1 MTGVLSDS
9 LLAAVIASAGSE
21 APDPAQANSS
31 ITAEI
36 AVITMLVVAS
46 AVAML
51 VRRVKLPYT
60 IALVLAGLAMGS
72 VRGLLPEAALS
83 LHLSEDL
90 LLGVLLPALLFEA
103 AFHLDLADFRA
114 NMRAILLLALPGVA
128 LGIVLA
134 GAGFRVVLPW
144 FDLRVGFLVA
154 CLVGSMLAA
163 TDPVSVIAIFKEL
176 GAPKRLALI
185 MEGESLLNDGVA
197 VVAFWALAAAAG
209 LGQHAGEVDA
219 AWVLRFLLLEIGGG
233 VAIGLAVGVLV
244 SWILSLVD
252 DHLIEIT
259 LTTIVAYGSYLLAV
273 KAHASGVIAVVT
285 AGMLC
290 GNIGAARGMSP
301 ATRVAV
307 VSFWEYAAFAVNSIV
322 FLLIGAEIELH
333 RLVSVLPAAA
343 VMFVILTVVRAAVIW
358 SIAPV
363 VARREGAFGS
373 GWKQVLTWGGLRG
386 GISMVLALWLA
397 QQHGFALGERI
408 RDLVFAVVLII
419 LLVQGPTI
427 GFLLKRLGLV
437 FASAERDRAAALRT
451 RMKAVKAALRELD
464 RRYADHAISN
474 AAYEALR
481 EQYAARQGEIAEALE
496 ALAPKAEAVEREVE
510 SVRQNLTLIEK
521 DAIRAAFARG
531 TISEEAMRELLGR
544 IDARP

>member
-1 MTGVLSDS
+1 MIGTWTQPM
-9 LLAAVIASAGSE
+9 LAVVIASTGGEAAGDS
-21 APDPAQANSS
+21 PS

-60 IALVLAGLAMGS
+60 IALVLAGLALGS
-72 VRGLLPEAALS
+72 MRGLLPEQVLS
-83 LHLSEDL
+83 LHLSQDL
-90 LLGVLLPALLFEA
+90 LLGILLPALLFEA
-103 AFHLDLADFRA
+103 AFHLDLSDFRA

-128 LGIVLA
+128 LGIFLA
-134 GAGFRVVLPW
+134 GAGFSVVLPW
-144 FDLRVGFLVA
+144 FDMRVGFLVA

-163 TDPVSVIAIFKEL
+163 TDPVSVISIFKEL
-176 GAPKRLALI
+176 GAPRRLALI

-209 LGQHAGEVDA
+209 ISPGVGQVDA
-219 AWVLRFLLLEIGGG
+219 VWVLRFLLLEMVGG

-259 LTTIVAYGSYLLAV
+259 LTTIVAYGSYLVASKV
-273 KAHASGVIAVVT
+273 GASGVIAVVV
-285 AGMLC
+285 AGMTC
-290 GNIGAARGMSP
+290 GNIGAARGMSA

-307 VSFWEYAAFAVNSIV
+307 ISFWEYVAFAVNSIV

-343 VMFVILTVVRAAVIW
+343 VLFAILTIVRAVVIW

-363 VARREGAFGS
+363 VARREGAFGA
-373 GWKQVLTWGGLRG
+373 GWKEVLTWGGLRG

-397 QQHGFALGERI
+397 RQHGFALGEKI
-408 RDLVFAVVLII
+408 RDLVFAVVLIV
-419 LLVQGPTI
+419 LLLQGPTI
-427 GFLLKRLGLV
+427 GLLLKRFGLV
-437 FASAERDRAAALRT
+437 FACEERDRASRLRV
-451 RMKAVKAALRELD
+451 RMKAVKTALKELD
-464 RRYADHAISN
+464 RRYSDHAISN
-474 AAYEALR
+474 AAYEAVR
-481 EQYAARQGEIAEALE
+481 EQYAAQQGEIEEELQALAPEAEALD
-496 ALAPKAEAVEREVE
+496 REIE
-510 SVRQNLTLIEK
+510 SVQHSLALVEK
-521 DAIRAAFARG
+521 DAIRSAFASGR
-531 TISEEAMRELLGR
+531 IPEEAMRELLSKL
-544 IDARP
+544 DAKGD